1 MEPAIVI
8 VVIAVAL
15 IIWHLVQINSN
26 EDDESKE
33 GRMIKAVG
41 GTVPTIEVP
50 TEDALD
56 NNEYKDMDTPTLM
69 RAVLK
74 KLNCKCQENDDGTI
88 FFEYQ
93 GESFWLSSSKDS
105 SWVRVIDINWY
116 NCSLDNLEEISCM
129 QKAINSANA
138 EQSCTAVYSI
148 DKENNKMIVYSKADL
163 LISTKLP
170 GPDEYLYA
178 WLSQFFQLKQKVVI
192 EFEKEKQIIKA
203 SCN

>member
-8 VVIAVAL
+8 VVIAVGL
-15 IIWHLVQINSN
+15 IILHLVRINSN

-33 GRMIKAVG
+33 KRMIKAVG

-56 NNEYKDMDTPTLM
+56 NNEYKGMDTPTLM

-74 KLNCKCQENDDGTI
+74 KLNCKCQENDDGTLY
-88 FFEYQ
+88 FEYQ
-93 GESFWLSSSKDS
+93 GETFWLSSSKDS
-105 SWVRVIDINWY
+105 SWVRIIDINWY

-129 QKAINSANA
+129 QKAINSANV

-163 LISTKLP
+163 LISTRLP

-178 WLSQFFQLKQKVVI
+178 WLTQFFHLKQKVVI